1 MNRNLFPNLT
11 RLSFMILHEV
21 NMDYMRGSYC
31 LSRHMAK
38 IDSLS

>member
-21 NMDYMRGSYC
+21 NMDYMRGVIVC
-31 LSRHMAK
+31 QDIWLK
-38 IDSLS
+38 